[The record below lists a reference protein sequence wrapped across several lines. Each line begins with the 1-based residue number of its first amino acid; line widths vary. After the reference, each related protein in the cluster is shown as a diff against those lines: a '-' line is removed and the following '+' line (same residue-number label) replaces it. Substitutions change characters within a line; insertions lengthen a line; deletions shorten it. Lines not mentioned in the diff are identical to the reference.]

1 MFDDV
6 VYFVYLLKLLRT
18 GLGREGTKLELYFV
32 LLLGAVTVGAVIFLV
47 PRIYRI
53 RVIEVF
59 LRQLIEIVIEARE
72 LASQRL
78 QSYGAVHH
86 LMMMIMIVIMM
97 IMMHDLLPPVHHG
110 LAGHPG
116 VAPDPDKVQSL
127 LPFGRLE
134 EFPSRYSAFAQ
145 AMFDLYF
152 KEMSPYRSA
161 KTTTT
166 FVILFESSWSMTS
179 S

>member
-1 MFDDV
+1 
-6 VYFVYLLKLLRT
+6 
-18 GLGREGTKLELYFV
+18 
-32 LLLGAVTVGAVIFLV
+32 
-47 PRIYRI
+47 
-53 RVIEVF
+53 
-59 LRQLIEIVIEARE
+59 
-72 LASQRL
+72 
-78 QSYGAVHH
+78 
-86 LMMMIMIVIMM
+86 M

-116 VAPDPDKVQSL
+116 VAPDPDEVQSL
-127 LPFGRLE
+127 LPFGCLE
-134 EFPSRYSAFAQ
+134 EFPSRNPAFEKI
-145 AMFDLYF
+145 FDLYF

>member
-1 MFDDV
+1 M
-6 VYFVYLLKLLRT
+6 KLLRT

-59 LRQLIEIVIEARE
+59 LRQLIEIVIEAGE
-72 LASQRL
+72 LASERL

-86 LMMMIMIVIMM
+86 LMRMIMMIMIVIMM
-97 IMMHDLLPPVHHG
+97 IMMHHLLSPVHHG

-127 LPFGRLE
+127 LPFGCLE
-134 EFPSRYSAFAQ
+134 EFPSRNPAFEQ
-145 AMFDLYF
+145 SSIYILKKCLPTDLQRL
-152 KEMSPYRSA
+152 PR
-161 KTTTT
+161 
-166 FVILFESSWSMTS
+166 LL
-179 S
+179 